1 MSKALRIMHGSFGRA
16 ILVSLDHT
24 VTVHA
29 HRTCQIMFRI
39 DGGDLDVVVR
49 DQRHRLGEND
59 VVVLNAWEPHSYEIT
74 DEQSP
79 VTALSL
85 YLDPAWLK
93 RMDKRF
99 ANCMHP
105 RFFSVRCASTP
116 DVARELV
123 ADIVELIA
131 YEPEPE
137 SEWVEELVLKLALA
151 LAVPF
156 SNHHGLSPFETVGGV
171 ACDARIRKVL
181 SMMRETVGEPIV
193 MENLARQAGMSR
205 PHFFHLFKQET
216 QLTPMV
222 YSSMLRMEAAVSQIV
237 ETSDSLLDIS
247 LRLGFE
253 SPGNF
258 TRFFNMNQGFPPSHY
273 RRSAMSIRSERKTFG
288 SAPPRRSNSM
298 LERAG
303 VAATV

>member
-1 MSKALRIMHGSFGRA
+1 MSKALRIMHGSFGRVM
-16 ILVSLDHT
+16 LVSLDRT

-29 HRTCQIMFRI
+29 HRTCQLMFRI
-39 DGGDLDVVVR
+39 DGPDFDVVVR

-74 DEQSP
+74 DEESP
-79 VTALSL
+79 VTALSI

-93 RMDKRF
+93 RKDKRF
-99 ANCMHP
+99 ASCMHP
-105 RFFSVRCASTP
+105 RFFSVRCDSTP
-116 DVARELV
+116 DAARGLIEDL
-123 ADIVELIA
+123 VELIA
-131 YEPEPE
+131 FEAEPG
-137 SEWVEELVLKLALA
+137 SEAIEKLVLELALEIA
-151 LAVPF
+151 AAF
-156 SNHHGLSPFETVGGV
+156 SNRQGLSPFETVGGMS
-171 ACDARIRKVL
+171 CDARIRKVL
-181 SMMRETVGEPIV
+181 SIMRETVGEPIGV
-193 MENLARQAGMSR
+193 EALARQAGMSR

-258 TRFFNMNQGFPPSHY
+258 TRFFNMNQGIPPSQY
-273 RRSAMSIRSERKTFG
+273 RRSVMSIESEPKTLEPAPRSRNSTFERV
-288 SAPPRRSNSM
+288 R
-298 LERAG
+298 
-303 VAATV
+303 VAAAF